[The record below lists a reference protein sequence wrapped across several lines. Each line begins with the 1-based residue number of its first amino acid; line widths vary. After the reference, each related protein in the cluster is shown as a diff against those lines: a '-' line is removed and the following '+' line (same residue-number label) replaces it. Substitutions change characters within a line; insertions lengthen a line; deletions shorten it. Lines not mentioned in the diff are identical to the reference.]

1 MRFWEVVQE
10 SESEIQAQPSWARYI
25 RFLGS
30 VSIMQLPLTLICDVH
45 ILEDLCVEFRI
56 SGAKIEFNSASILFT
71 EDVAIADV
79 DFPGEFLGP

>member
-1 MRFWEVVQE
+1 
-10 SESEIQAQPSWARYI
+10 
-25 RFLGS
+25 
-30 VSIMQLPLTLICDVH
+30 MQLPLTLICDVH